1 MGTGPSDSGGIITDP
16 VGAVI
21 GIVVGFL
28 AGAAGWW
35 AGGFL
40 ASALAALSVA
50 GLGAALMRW
59 WERRR
64 SSGIRPEDPEGS

>member
-1 MGTGPSDSGGIITDP
+1 MSTRPSGSGGIITDP
-16 VGAVI
+16 VSGVI
-21 GIVVGFL
+21 GIVFGFL

-35 AGGFL
+35 VEGFL

-64 SSGIRPEDPEGS
+64 SSRLRPDDPEGS

>member
-1 MGTGPSDSGGIITDP
+1 MSTRPSGSGGIITDP
-16 VGAVI
+16 VSAVI

-35 AGGFL
+35 AEGFL

-64 SSGIRPEDPEGS
+64 SSRLRPDDPEGS